1 MSSWIW
7 LLWTLAQA
15 AAGDRPPLPAS
26 ELKSLRESNIFSPYR
41 AKGAERPTRREERRG
56 ESRVEVSKPKAAVL
70 TGIVFD
76 AVLPGHK
83 GLIEDRN
90 EERLRVLKE
99 PKFVKVGD
107 EVLGFRVEEIDA
119 NRVRIGLPDG
129 TRKDLAVGDSLPA
142 AEAAAAN
149 PESSA
154 EGRAVPAVDPK
165 PLDEA
170 VKNDVLEQLKKRNRK
185 KGRPQDDP

>member
-15 AAGDRPPLPAS
+15 AGGDRPPLPAS

-41 AKGAERPTRREERRG
+41 AKGAERPTRREERRT
-56 ESRVEVSKPKAAVL
+56 ETRTEAAKPKAAML

-76 AVLPGHK
+76 AALPGHK

-99 PKFVKVGD
+99 PKFVKAGD
-107 EVLGFRVEEIDA
+107 EVLGFRVEEIGAD
-119 NRVRIGLPDG
+119 RVRLVLPDG
-129 TRKDLAVGDSLPA
+129 TSKDLAVGDSLPA
-142 AEAAAAN
+142 VEAATAN
-149 PESSA
+149 PE
-154 EGRAVPAVDPK
+154 PAVEGKPASAAESK
-165 PLDEA
+165 PLDES
-170 VKNDVLEQLKKRNRK
+170 VKSEILERLKKKNRK
-185 KGRPQDDP
+185 KDRSQDDP

>member
-15 AAGDRPPLPAS
+15 AGGDRPPLPAS
-26 ELKSLRESNIFSPYR
+26 ELKALRESNIFSPYR
-41 AKGAERPTRREERRG
+41 AKGAERPARREERR
-56 ESRVEVSKPKAAVL
+56 SEVRTEAAKPKAAVL

-76 AVLPGHK
+76 AALPGHK

-99 PKFVKVGD
+99 PTFVKAGD
-107 EVLGFRVEEIDA
+107 EVLGFRVEEIAAD
-119 NRVRIGLPDG
+119 RVRLALPDG
-129 TRKDLAVGDSLPA
+129 TSKDLAVGDSLPGGEAATGEPATEGKPAPA
-142 AEAAAAN
+142 AET
-149 PESSA
+149 
-154 EGRAVPAVDPK
+154 K
-165 PLDEA
+165 PLDEG
-170 VKNDVLEQLKKRNRK
+170 VKNEILEQLKKRNRK

>member
-76 AVLPGHK
+76 AALPGHK

-90 EERLRVLKE
+90 EERFRVLKE
-99 PKFVKVGD
+99 PKFVKAGD
-107 EVLGFRVEEIDA
+107 EVLGFRVEEIGAD
-119 NRVRIGLPDG
+119 RVRLVLPDG
-129 TRKDLAVGDSLPA
+129 TSKDLAVGDSLPGGDAAPANGESAPEGKPAPA
-142 AEAAAAN
+142 AET
-149 PESSA
+149 
-154 EGRAVPAVDPK
+154 K

-170 VKNDVLEQLKKRNRK
+170 VKNDILEQLKKKNRK